1 MKRLMFLL
9 SLSCMLLIPFNVFAA
24 PLPDEPSWNY
34 ISQKYPNG
42 ITVEEA
48 GMEGIKQPLFAY
60 FNGYEGN
67 D

>member
-1 MKRLMFLL
+1 
-9 SLSCMLLIPFNVFAA
+9 MLLIPFNVFAA